1 MNTNKT
7 STKRGFFF
15 WLGRIF
21 LVLLALIVLFVST
34 TLTAGANN
42 KRDFAENYPP
52 IGQMVDVGGY
62 RLHLY
67 CTGEAQRG
75 EPTVIVEAGSGSVG
89 LMWALVQDEV
99 AKSARICTYDRAGLG
114 WSESSPKPRT
124 ADVITDE
131 LHTLLVNAEIDGPY
145 ILVGHS
151 LGGIFVREYQYKHP
165 DEVVGIILVDS
176 GDGGLAT
183 YMEGTAYMQMM
194 SQFIGASKTLSDTG
208 LIKVITGLSAL
219 FPSEPMYQ
227 TLPAEVSETI
237 QAMMVKTTEAGSVEV
252 AALPIIWEENRAHQT
267 SLGDLPLT
275 VIVHGYCNSC
285 SKDPAELAK
294 EEAGWLE
301 MQKYLASLS
310 SNSELIIASP
320 QTGHDVQVD
329 EPGLVVD
336 AIQRMV
342 EAVR

>member
-1 MNTNKT
+1 MKTTRTNK
-7 STKRGFFF
+7 KWGFLF

-21 LVLLALIVLFVST
+21 LALLVLIVLFVST
-34 TLTAGANN
+34 ALAAGAKA
-42 KRDFAENYPP
+42 KRDFARNYPP
-52 IGQMVDVGGY
+52 IGEMVDAGGY
-62 RLHLY
+62 HLHLY
-67 CTGEAQRG
+67 CTGESQPG

-114 WSESSPKPRT
+114 WSEPSPKPRT

-131 LHTLLVNAEIDGPY
+131 LHTLLGNAGIEGPY

-151 LGGIFVREYQYKHP
+151 LGGIFVREYQYKYP
-165 DEVVGIILVDS
+165 SEVVGIILVDS
-176 GDGGLAT
+176 GDGELAN
-183 YMEGTAYMQMM
+183 YMAGTSYMQLMY
-194 SQFIGASKTLSDTG
+194 QFIGASRTLSETG
-208 LIKVITGLSAL
+208 LIKVVTGLSAL
-219 FPSEPMYQ
+219 FPSEPGYPS
-227 TLPAEVSETI
+227 LPAGIPETI
-237 QAMMVKTTEAGSVEV
+237 QAMMIKTTEAGAVEV
-252 AALPIIWEENRAHQT
+252 AALPIIWEESLTHKT

-285 SKDPAELAK
+285 SKDPVELEK

-329 EPGLVVD
+329 EPGLVVE
-336 AIQRMV
+336 AIQNMIEEIR
-342 EAVR
+342 

>member
-1 MNTNKT
+1 MKTTRTNR
-7 STKRGFFF
+7 KRGFLF

-21 LVLLALIVLFVST
+21 LALVALIVLFVST
-34 TLTAGANN
+34 ALMAGAKN
-42 KRDFAENYPP
+42 KRDFAEKYPP

-62 RLHLY
+62 SLHLY
-67 CTGEAQRG
+67 CTGASQPG

-114 WSESSPKPRT
+114 WSEPSPKPRT
-124 ADVITDE
+124 ADAITDE
-131 LHTLLVNAEIDGPY
+131 LHTLLANAGIDGPY

-151 LGGIFVREYQYKHP
+151 LGGIFVREYQYKYP
-165 DEVVGIILVDS
+165 NEVVGIILIDS
-176 GDGGLAT
+176 GDGELAT
-183 YMEGTAYMQMM
+183 YMDGTAYMQMM
-194 SQFIGASKTLSDTG
+194 SQFIDASKTLSDTG
-208 LIKVITGLSAL
+208 LIKVVTGLSAL

-227 TLPAEVSETI
+227 ELPAGVPETI
-237 QAMMVKTTEAGSVEV
+237 QAMMVKTTEAGAVEV
-252 AALPIIWEENRAHQT
+252 AALPIIWEENRAHKT

-285 SKDPAELAK
+285 SKDPVELAK

-329 EPGLVVD
+329 EPDLVVE
-336 AIQRMV
+336 AIQRML

>member
-1 MNTNKT
+1 MKTTRTNK
-7 STKRGFFF
+7 KRVFHF

-21 LVLLALIVLFVST
+21 LVLLALIVLFVSAA
-34 TLTAGANN
+34 LAAGAKN
-42 KRDFAENYPP
+42 KRDFAKNYPP

-67 CTGEAQRG
+67 CTGELQSG

-89 LMWALVQDEV
+89 LMWTLVQDEV

-124 ADVITDE
+124 AEVITDE
-131 LHTLLVNAEIDGPY
+131 LHTLLINAGIEAPY

-151 LGGIFVREYQYKHP
+151 LGGIFVREYQYKYP
-165 DEVVGIILVDS
+165 DDVAGIILVDS
-176 GDGGLAT
+176 GDGKLAT

-194 SQFIGASKTLSDTG
+194 YQFIEASKTLTDTG
-208 LIKVITGLSAL
+208 LIKVVTGLSAL

-227 TLPAEVSETI
+227 TLPAGIPETI
-237 QAMMVKTTEAGSVEV
+237 QVMMVKTTEAGAVEV

-285 SKDPAELAK
+285 SKNPAELAK

-310 SNSELIIASP
+310 STSELIVASP
-320 QTGHDVQVD
+320 QTGHDIQVD
-329 EPGLVVD
+329 EPGLVVE
-336 AIQRMV
+336 AIQNLI

>member
-1 MNTNKT
+1 MKTTQTNK
-7 STKRGFFF
+7 KRGFLF

-21 LVLLALIVLFVST
+21 LALVALIVLFVST
-34 TLTAGANN
+34 ALVAGAYS

-52 IGQMVDVGGY
+52 IGQMVDVGDY

-67 CTGEAQRG
+67 CTGETQPG

-99 AKSARICTYDRAGLG
+99 SKSARICTYDRAGLG
-114 WSESSPKPRT
+114 WSDPSPKPRT

-131 LHTLLVNAEIDGPY
+131 LHTLLGNAGIEAPY

-151 LGGIFVREYQYKHP
+151 LGGIFVREYQYKYP
-165 DEVVGIILVDS
+165 DEVAGIILVDS
-176 GDGGLAT
+176 GDGELAT

-194 SQFIGASKTLSDTG
+194 TQFIGASKTLSDTG
-208 LIKVITGLSAL
+208 LIKVVTGVSAL
-219 FPSEPMYQ
+219 SPSEPMYQ
-227 TLPAEVSETI
+227 TLPASVPETI
-237 QAMMVKTTEAGSVEV
+237 QAMMVKTTEAGAVEV
-252 AALPIIWEENRAHQT
+252 AALPIIWEENRAHQS

-285 SKDPAELAK
+285 SKDPVELEK

-310 SNSELIIASP
+310 FNSELIIASP

-329 EPGLVVD
+329 EPSLVVE
-336 AIQRMV
+336 AIQNMIKV
-342 EAVR
+342 VQ

>member
-21 LVLLALIVLFVST
+21 LVLLALIVLLVST
-34 TLTAGANN
+34 ALAAGANN

-67 CTGEAQRG
+67 CTGEAQLG
-75 EPTVIVEAGSGSVG
+75 EPTVIMEAGSGSVG

-227 TLPAEVSETI
+227 TLPAGVSETI
-237 QAMMVKTTEAGSVEV
+237 QAMMVKTTEAGSIEV

-294 EEAGWLE
+294 EESGWLE

>member
-1 MNTNKT
+1 MKTTRTNK
-7 STKRGFFF
+7 KRSFLL

-21 LVLLALIVLFVST
+21 LTIVALIVLFIST
-34 TLTAGANN
+34 ALAAGANN

-67 CTGEAQRG
+67 CTGESKPG
-75 EPTVIVEAGSGSVG
+75 EPTMIVEAGSGSVG

-114 WSESSPKPRT
+114 WSETSPKPRT

-131 LHTLLVNAEIDGPY
+131 LHTLLANAGIDGPY
-145 ILVGHS
+145 ILIGHS
-151 LGGIFVREYQYKHP
+151 LGGIFVREYQYKYP
-165 DEVVGIILVDS
+165 NEVAGIILIDS
-176 GDGGLAT
+176 GDGDLVT

-194 SQFIGASKTLSDTG
+194 YQFIEASKTLSDTG
-208 LIKVITGLSAL
+208 LIKVVTGLSAL
-219 FPSEPMYQ
+219 FPSEPGYQ
-227 TLPAEVSETI
+227 TLPTGAPETI
-237 QAMMVKTTEAGSVEV
+237 QAMMVKTTEAGAVEV
-252 AALPIIWEENRAHQT
+252 AALPVIWAESLKHQT

-310 SNSELIIASP
+310 SDSELIIANP

-329 EPGLVVD
+329 EPGLVVE
-336 AIQRMV
+336 AIQKML